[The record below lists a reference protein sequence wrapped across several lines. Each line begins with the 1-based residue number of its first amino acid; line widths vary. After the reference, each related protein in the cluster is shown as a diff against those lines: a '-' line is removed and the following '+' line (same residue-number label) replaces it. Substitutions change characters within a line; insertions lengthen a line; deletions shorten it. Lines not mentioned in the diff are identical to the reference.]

1 MRKTSSYQV
10 ATKFLQSQ
18 VGENRHPC
26 EWYKGGCVR
35 YQTVEMLLKDHRTV
49 FVEHFRDIVKLFA
62 RIAQYNLDT
71 ISTISVSDSSLIM
84 SFRCYGFSHS
94 IAYAIFA

>member
-35 YQTVEMLLKDHRTV
+35 YQAAEMMLKDHRTV
-49 FVEHFRDIVKLFA
+49 SVEHFCDIAKLSA
-62 RIAQYNLDT
+62 RIAQYNLDI
-71 ISTISVSDSSLIM
+71 ISTIAFSDSSLCM
-84 SFRCYGFSHS
+84 SFRRYGFSHS
-94 IAYAIFA
+94 MAYAIFP